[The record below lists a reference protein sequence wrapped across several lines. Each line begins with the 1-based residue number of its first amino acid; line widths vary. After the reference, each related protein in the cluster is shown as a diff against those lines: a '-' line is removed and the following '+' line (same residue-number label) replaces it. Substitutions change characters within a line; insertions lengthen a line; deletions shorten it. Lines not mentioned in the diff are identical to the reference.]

1 MADVITEGKRKTE
14 DLEEAPSSKK
24 VKEENDSVSEEESKE
39 SEVKNGVEKVTMVLP
54 DEDTLNS
61 MPEENMKKTIEKLE
75 KGKFAADKYVESVTR
90 AYEVFSEKNPEAFT
104 EDQQTSLKT
113 LQAFKEKLSGQKKNT
128 SIDQDSKKA
137 FAYHIEVCKAAMP
150 DFFGPTRTE
159 KEAAEEKP
167 EVTETPVEALFKHA
181 PSVTTDAVYQVVNT
195 GLAKLVREKKQLNE
209 ELQQLHEKMEIADEL
224 LSQQI
229 LASMGKEAEGCWRF
243 LQEHGEEIFEHYPK
257 LGKGELVILSVCRDV
272 VVEVLDKIVLCRKN
286 WSGAASALDK
296 YSAGAT
302 ALVSG
307 PVVASGDYVD
317 KDLLIGLVPDNT
329 NTGRFTLKNKLTDF
343 KTKLDNSHPFIVNHE
358 KSLIPEG
365 GEASYDFILKDL
377 PSRLGAIPSKY
388 LSVEEKLYIGHHMNA
403 VKGCVGKMMELT
415 VAKKVLDGKF
425 VFRKEGKG
433 NDRKWGGGEGKNYRN
448 RNGHGVKSGGQFN
461 HRGSY

>member
-1 MADVITEGKRKTE
+1 MADVIAEGKRKTE

-24 VKEENDSVSEEESKE
+24 VKEENDSASEEESKE
-39 SEVKNGVEKVTMVLP
+39 SEVKNGVDKATLDLP
-54 DEDTLNS
+54 DADTLNS

-90 AYEVFSEKNPEAFT
+90 AYEVFSEKNPEAFS
-104 EDQQTSLKT
+104 ENQQTSLKT
-113 LQAFKEKLSGQKKNT
+113 LQSFKEKMSGQKRNT
-128 SIDQDSKKA
+128 VIDEDTKKA

-150 DFFGPTRTE
+150 DFFGPITE
-159 KEAAEEKP
+159 KEAAAEVKP
-167 EVTETPVEALFKHA
+167 EVTETPVETLFKKA
-181 PSVTTDAVYQVVNT
+181 PAVTPDAVYQVVNT
-195 GLAKLVREKKQLNE
+195 GLAKLVKEKKQLNE
-209 ELQQLHEKMEIADEL
+209 DLQQLYQKMEIADEL
-224 LSQQI
+224 LSHQI
-229 LASMGKEAEGCWRF
+229 LGSMGKEAEGCWRF
-243 LQEHGEEIFEHYPK
+243 ILEHGEEIFQHYSK

-272 VVEVLDKIVLCRKN
+272 VIEVLDKIVLCRKN

-296 YSAGAT
+296 YPVGAT

-307 PVVASGDYVD
+307 PVVASGDYAE

-329 NTGRFTLKNKLTDF
+329 SSGRFTLKNKLGDF
-343 KTKLDNSHPFIVNHE
+343 KTKLDSSHPFIVNHE

-365 GEASYDFILKDL
+365 GEASYDFIMKEL
-377 PSRLGAIPSKY
+377 PSIVGAAPSKY
-388 LSVEEKLYIGHHMNA
+388 LTAEERLYIGYHINA
-403 VKGCVGKMMELT
+403 MKGCVGKMMELT

-433 NDRKWGGGEGKNYRN
+433 NDRKWGGNDGKNYRN